1 MVFKDYGRHPSI
13 VDRRL
18 CLFLA
23 STVWCPTIIW
33 YCHMVI
39 ILMMTEWVCHSGAIT
54 FERATD
60 GLWRTY
66 MSRYSMLYNGLEG
79 QHC

>member
-1 MVFKDYGRHPSI
+1 MVFKDYGRRPS
-13 VDRRL
+13 VKWTEGYVFFGFY
-18 CLFLA
+18 CV
-23 STVWCPTIIW
+23 SSTIIW

-39 ILMMTEWVCHSGAIT
+39 ILMMTEWFCHSGAIT
-54 FERATD
+54 FERATG

>member
-1 MVFKDYGRHPSI
+1 MAAA
-13 VDRRL
+13 RRL
-18 CLFLA
+18 SGQKVTSFLA
-23 STVWCPTIIW
+23 STVCPTIIW

-39 ILMMTEWVCHSGAIT
+39 ILMMTEWFCHSGAIT
-54 FERATD
+54 FERATG

>member
-1 MVFKDYGRHPSI
+1 MVFKDYGRRPSV

-18 CLFLA
+18 CLFWLLL
-23 STVWCPTIIW
+23 CPKIIW

-39 ILMMTEWVCHSGAIT
+39 ILMMTEWGRHSGAIT

-60 GLWRTY
+60 GLWLTY